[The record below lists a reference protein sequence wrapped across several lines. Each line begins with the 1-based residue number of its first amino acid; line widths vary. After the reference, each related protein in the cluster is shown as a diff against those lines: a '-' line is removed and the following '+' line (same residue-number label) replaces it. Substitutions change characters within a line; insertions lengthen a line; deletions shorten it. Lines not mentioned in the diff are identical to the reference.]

1 LSVLRAFLE
10 LEFVTTINVSGKGA
24 VDDNEGEGKPLVPST
39 SRILDLNFED
49 SDVGPKA
56 LADNL
61 VLMPGVVF
69 ESGD

>member
-1 LSVLRAFLE
+1 M
-10 LEFVTTINVSGKGA
+10 SGKGA

-49 SDVGPKA
+49 SDVSPKA

-61 VLMPGVVF
+61 VLMPGMVF